1 VASILLL
8 LIPPAIG
15 VCAGFAAGGRLGRLA
30 SLRFRAGWLL
40 LIAALIQVVQ
50 YYSRPVRIL
59 FTRDLGV
66 PMLAIVFALV
76 AAWLVVNFLGW
87 SAPLR
92 LAGAAISLGAVLN
105 GLVILLNG
113 RMPYSPAAARQVGL
127 RPFLQTPK
135 NAPAGGGTLL
145 RFLGDIIPV
154 APLHKIVS
162 LGDVFIVL
170 GGSSL
175 IALAMR
181 RIPYPHQSPRQ
192 EEVNDVSSDHAAAS
206 ALRGV
211 LPCRDS
217 RAALHDRRALRD
229 GRLTRG
235 SYRAPTHA
243 APAHAGAASCSTAG
257 A

>member
-1 VASILLL
+1 MASILLL

-105 GLVILLNG
+105 EAARTQKPLSFFTTGQRIPEDLEAATHQRLLRVIL
-113 RMPYSPAAARQVGL
+113 
-127 RPFLQTPK
+127 
-135 NAPAGGGTLL
+135 
-145 RFLGDIIPV
+145 GDC
-154 APLHKIVS
+154 S
-162 LGDVFIVL
+162 
-170 GGSSL
+170 
-175 IALAMR
+175 
-181 RIPYPHQSPRQ
+181 
-192 EEVNDVSSDHAAAS
+192 E
-206 ALRGV
+206 
-211 LPCRDS
+211 
-217 RAALHDRRALRD
+217 AALQ
-229 GRLTRG
+229 
-235 SYRAPTHA
+235 A
-243 APAHAGAASCSTAG
+243 A
-257 A
+257 